1 MRKILKQVH
10 KLFTGSR
17 DRICHVRYD
26 VSAFEK
32 ETWEKLLWIEEKRAI
47 H

>member
-17 DRICHVRYD
+17 DKLPCQ
-26 VSAFEK
+26 VSAFGK